1 MDNIENNRILID
13 YFTFVSKIDDER
25 TIIRLLGLEDLPFE
39 EAPGLYFYSKSLR
52 YENKIIILFGGH
64 KFKDANG
71 KICMEIIMF
80 VCKCLVKAV
89 VHLKQIVNIVL
100 WI

>member
-64 KFKDANG
+64 NLKTQMVRFVW
-71 KICMEIIMF
+71 IIMF
-80 VCKCLVKAV
+80 VCKCLVKVAEF
-89 VHLKQIVNIVL
+89 LKLIVNIVL

>member
-64 KFKDANG
+64 KFKDA
-71 KICMEIIMF
+71 MVRFVWIIMF
-80 VCKCLVKAV
+80 VCKCLVKVAEF
-89 VHLKQIVNIVL
+89 LKLIVNIVL

>member
-71 KICMEIIMF
+71 KICMDNN
-80 VCKCLVKAV
+80 VCVQMSGKGCRVLCLI
-89 VHLKQIVNIVL
+89 HI
-100 WI
+100 